1 MTPSSLATL
10 LGFLFFIAP
19 GLLADLLEA
28 RRRAG
33 AKESAFREVGRVGLF
48 SLACSVVGAA
58 VVGAVLVRLQG
69 WTRFDPLRAVHD
81 AAYATD
87 HFWWSVTAVGLV
99 SVVGCLAALGFQ
111 RWRLGP
117 LRLRVQ
123 QTSAWS
129 TAFETPG
136 RLRTGPIRWL
146 KGKLDGTAAGR
157 FMARFRPEPEAGR
170 VVKVEMLSGEQYVG
184 VLATF
189 TPNLEL
195 ADRELTLAQPLW
207 VERDSS
213 EGLVRVPQEWERI
226 VLRGDQI
233 KVIAVQKHVPPTTS
247 G

>member
-69 WTRFDPLRAVHD
+69 RTGFDPLRAVHD
-81 AAYATD
+81 TAYATD
-87 HFWWSVTAVGLV
+87 HFWWSVTAVGLA
-99 SVVGCLAALGFQ
+99 SAVGCLAALGFQ

-129 TAFETPG
+129 TAFETSG
-136 RLRTGPIRWL
+136 RRRRGPIRWL
-146 KGKLDGTAAGR
+146 KGKLKGTAFSR
-157 FMARFRPEPEAGR
+157 FIDRLRPEPDPGR
-170 VVKVEMLSGEQYVG
+170 VVKVEMLSGEQYFG

-195 ADRELTLAQPLW
+195 ADRELSLTQALW
-207 VERDSS
+207 VQRDPTKDV
-213 EGLVRVPQEWERI
+213 VRVPEEWERI

-233 KVIAVQKHVPPTTS
+233 KVVTVQKHVPPTAS